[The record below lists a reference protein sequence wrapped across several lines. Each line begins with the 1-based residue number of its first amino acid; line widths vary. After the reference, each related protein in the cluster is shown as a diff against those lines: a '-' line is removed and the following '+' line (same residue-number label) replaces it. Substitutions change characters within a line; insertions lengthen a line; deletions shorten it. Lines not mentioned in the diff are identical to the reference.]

1 MVGVSV
7 VRAADSLRPL
17 LPRSLIGLLQPLR
30 LLDKAVLRSGFDHG
44 VTFAQFG
51 ACWAGM
57 MAAQYIFCV
66 TTSAR
71 GAQNGGRLRGNSGKP
86 IAESGID
93 KAVNEAFRGESS
105 MIRLLAVG
113 AAAGALLVGSS
124 AWAQAA
130 APGGAPGAT
139 GSTAA
144 PGTTPGASAGAP
156 GMASP
161 GSTTTGAPNAGATSA
176 GSMGVN
182 SSVYPNSAT
191 GSSATGSAATGS
203 AATGGTST
211 TGAAGTTGV
220 TPGSTTTT
228 PGATSSMPGTP
239 SSSGSTATSPPH

>member
-139 GSTAA
+139 GSATISHVAIVHPRTAGFRSNSSA
-144 PGTTPGASAGAP
+144 FNLIAGAGNSGLEENEPPGADD
-156 GMASP
+156 
-161 GSTTTGAPNAGATSA
+161 
-176 GSMGVN
+176 
-182 SSVYPNSAT
+182 
-191 GSSATGSAATGS
+191 SAARR
-203 AATGGTST
+203 A
-211 TGAAGTTGV
+211 
-220 TPGSTTTT
+220 
-228 PGATSSMPGTP
+228 
-239 SSSGSTATSPPH
+239 STAQ